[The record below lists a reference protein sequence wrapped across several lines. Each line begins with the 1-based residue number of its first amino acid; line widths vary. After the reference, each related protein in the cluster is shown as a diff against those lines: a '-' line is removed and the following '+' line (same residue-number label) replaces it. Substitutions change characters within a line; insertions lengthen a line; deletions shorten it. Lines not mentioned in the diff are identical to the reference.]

1 MPNLW
6 TELKRGLL
14 GLLLALLLTLALALA
29 AVLGLGLEATPRTV
43 PAPAATVDDIDRALR
58 LLKRHDPR
66 GKLPGILRT
75 ATLTQRDL
83 VLLGSL
89 GLQRFGEP
97 RLQLALQSGTARL
110 QLSLRPPTPALTGWF
125 NLDAQWQDSSGLPTL
140 QRLALGQL
148 QVPAWLASAA
158 LPGLVA
164 LLDLRSQSALT
175 QQLVS
180 HVGFGPQRL
189 RLDYALPDNP
199 QQALAG
205 GLIAPDE
212 QARLKIYTGRLS
224 SLSADLAATGPVS
237 LSRLLPPMFSLAS
250 QRSTDKASAAREN
263 RAALTALAIL
273 VNDQAL
279 PGLVTDIPHPTSARA
294 LSVTL
299 LGRHDTP
306 QHFLVSAVLSAQ
318 GGGALSNVIGL
329 YKEVSDSRGGSGFSF
344 NDLAAD
350 RAGTRLGL
358 LAMGDPVAFQTRLE
372 AGVQEADLMPQV
384 ADLPESMSAQEFR
397 QRFGGVGAPAYR
409 QMMDNIEARL
419 DGLSLLQPPP

>member
-1 MPNLW
+1 M
-6 TELKRGLL
+6 LL
-14 GLLLALLLTLALALA
+14 VALTLTLA
-29 AVLGLGLEATPRTV
+29 AVLGFGLEATPRTA
-43 PAPAATVDDIDRALR
+43 PAPVATVDDIGRALH
-58 LLKRHDPR
+58 LLKSHDPR
-66 GKLPGILRT
+66 GKLPGILRS

-110 QLSLRPPTPALTGWF
+110 QLSLRLPTQAMTGWL

-140 QRLALGQL
+140 QRLALGRL
-148 QVPAWLASAA
+148 QVPVWLANAA

-164 LLDLRSQSALT
+164 LLDLRAQSVLA

-180 HVGFGPQRL
+180 HVGFGPQQL

-199 QQALAG
+199 QQALVG
-205 GLIAPDE
+205 GLMAPEE
-212 QARLKIYTGRLS
+212 QARLKIYTERLA
-224 SLSADLAATGPVS
+224 SLSTELAATGPVS
-237 LSRLLPPMFSLAS
+237 LSRLLPSVFALAT

-279 PGLVTDIPHPTSARA
+279 PGLVADIPLPASTRP

-318 GGGALSNVIGL
+318 AGGALADVIGL
-329 YKEVSDSRGGSGFSF
+329 YKEVADSRGGSGFSF

-358 LAMGDPVAFQTRLE
+358 LAVGDPMAFQARLA
-372 AGVQEADLMPQV
+372 AGVLEADLMPRV

-397 QRFGGVGAPAYR
+397 QRFGGIGAPAYR

>member
-1 MPNLW
+1 MQTLW
-6 TELKRGLL
+6 TGFKRGLF
-14 GLLLALLLTLALALA
+14 GLMLAFFLSLALA
-29 AVLGLGLEATPRTV
+29 AAAVFGWGLEATPRTA
-43 PAPAATVDDIDRALR
+43 PAPVATVDDIDRALR
-58 LLKRHDPR
+58 LLKSHDPR
-66 GKLPGILRT
+66 GKLPGILRS
-75 ATLTQRDL
+75 ATVTQRDL

-97 RLQLALQSGTARL
+97 RMQLALQTGTAQL
-110 QLSLRPPTPALTGWF
+110 QISLRPPTQNLTGWL
-125 NLDAQWQDSSGLPTL
+125 NLDAQWQDSAGLPTL
-140 QRLALGQL
+140 QHLTLGQL
-148 QVPAWLASAA
+148 KVPNWLANAA

-164 LLDLRSQSALT
+164 LLDLRTQAALA

-180 HVGFGPQRL
+180 HVGFGSRQL
-189 RLDYALPDNP
+189 TLDYALPDNP
-199 QQALAG
+199 QQALAS
-205 GLIAPDE
+205 GLMAPEE
-212 QARLKIYTGRLS
+212 QDRLKIYTERLA
-224 SLSADLAATGPVS
+224 SLSTELAATGPVS
-237 LSRLLPPMFSLAS
+237 LSRLLPPVFALAT

-279 PGLVTDIPHPTSARA
+279 PGLMTDIPHPANNRP

-299 LGRHDTP
+299 MGRHDTP
-306 QHFLVSAVLSAQ
+306 QHFLVSAVLSAR
-318 GGGALSNVIGL
+318 GGGALADVIGL

-358 LAMGDPVAFQTRLE
+358 QAVGDPKAFQARLA
-372 AGVQEADLMPQV
+372 AGVLEADLMPQV

>member
-1 MPNLW
+1 MQTLW
-6 TELKRGLL
+6 TGFKRGFFVLL
-14 GLLLALLLTLALALA
+14 VALSLVAALAVA
-29 AVLGLGLEATPRTV
+29 AVLGLGLEATPRTAL
-43 PAPAATVDDIDRALR
+43 APVATVDDIDRALR
-58 LLKRHDPR
+58 LLKSHDPR
-66 GKLPGILRT
+66 GKLPGILRS

-97 RLQLALQSGTARL
+97 RLQLVLQTGTARL
-110 QLSLRPPTPALTGWF
+110 QLSLRLPSQALTGWL
-125 NLDAQWQDSSGLPTL
+125 NLEAQWQDSSGLPTL
-140 QRLALGQL
+140 QRLAIGQL

-164 LLDLRSQSALT
+164 LLDLRAQSALA

-180 HVGFGPQRL
+180 HVGFGSRQL
-189 RLDYALPDNP
+189 TLDYALPDNP

-205 GLIAPDE
+205 GLMSPEE
-212 QARLKIYTGRLS
+212 QARLKVYTEHLASLS
-224 SLSADLAATGPVS
+224 SELAATGPVS
-237 LSRLLPPMFSLAS
+237 LSRLLPPMFALAT
-250 QRSTDKASAAREN
+250 QRSTDKASAAHEN

-279 PGLVTDIPHPTSARA
+279 PGLVTDIPHPASNRP

-306 QHFLVSAVLSAQ
+306 QHFLVSAVLSAR
-318 GGGALSNVIGL
+318 GGGALADVIGL
-329 YKEVSDSRGGSGFSF
+329 YKEVADSRGGSGFSF

-358 LAMGDPVAFQTRLE
+358 LAVGDPMAFQARLA
-372 AGVQEADLMPQV
+372 AGVLEADLMPRV

-409 QMMDNIEARL
+409 QMMDNIETRL
-419 DGLSLLQPPP
+419 NGLSLLQPPP

>member
-1 MPNLW
+1 MQTLW
-6 TELKRGLL
+6 TGFKRGFFVLL
-14 GLLLALLLTLALALA
+14 VALSLVAALAVA
-29 AVLGLGLEATPRTV
+29 AVLGLGLEATPRTAL
-43 PAPAATVDDIDRALR
+43 APVATVDDIDRALR
-58 LLKRHDPR
+58 LLKSHDPR
-66 GKLPGILRT
+66 GKLPGILRS

-97 RLQLALQSGTARL
+97 RLQLVLQTGTARL
-110 QLSLRPPTPALTGWF
+110 QLSLRLPSQALTGWL
-125 NLDAQWQDSSGLPTL
+125 NLEAQWQDSSGLPTL
-140 QRLALGQL
+140 QRLAIGQL

-164 LLDLRSQSALT
+164 LLDLRAQSALA

-180 HVGFGPQRL
+180 HVGFGSRQL
-189 RLDYALPDNP
+189 TLDYALPDNP

-205 GLIAPDE
+205 GLMSPEE
-212 QARLKIYTGRLS
+212 QARLKVYTEHLASLS
-224 SLSADLAATGPVS
+224 SELAATGPVS
-237 LSRLLPPMFSLAS
+237 LSRLLPPMFALAT
-250 QRSTDKASAAREN
+250 QRSTDKTSAAHEN

-279 PGLVTDIPHPTSARA
+279 PGLVTDIPHPASNRP

-306 QHFLVSAVLSAQ
+306 QHFLVSAVLSAR
-318 GGGALSNVIGL
+318 GGGALADVIGL
-329 YKEVSDSRGGSGFSF
+329 YKEVADSRGGSGFSF

-358 LAMGDPVAFQTRLE
+358 LAVGDPMAFQARLA
-372 AGVQEADLMPQV
+372 AGVLEADLMPRV

-409 QMMDNIEARL
+409 QMMDNIETRL
-419 DGLSLLQPPP
+419 NGLSLLQPPP

>member
-1 MPNLW
+1 MRNLW
-6 TELKRGLL
+6 TGFRRGLL
-14 GLLLALLLTLALALA
+14 GLVLLLLLALMLAAA
-29 AVLGLGLEATPRTV
+29 AVLGPGREAVPRTV
-43 PAPAATVDDIDRALR
+43 PAPAITVEDVDRALH

-66 GKLPGILRT
+66 GKLPGILRS

-97 RLQLALQSGTARL
+97 RLQLALQPGIARL
-110 QLSLRPPTPALTGWF
+110 QISLRLPSPALAGWF
-125 NLDAQWQDSSGLPTL
+125 NLEAVWQDSAGLPSL
-140 QRLALGQL
+140 QRLTLGQL
-148 QVPAWLASAA
+148 QVPVWLANLA

-164 LLDLRSQSALT
+164 LLDLRAQSVLA
-175 QQLVS
+175 QQWVS
-180 HVGFGPQRL
+180 HVGFDRQQL
-189 RLDYALPDNP
+189 TLDYALPDNP

-205 GLIAPDE
+205 GLMTPEE
-212 QARLKIYTGRLS
+212 QARLKIYTQRLA
-224 SLSADLAATGPVS
+224 SLSAELATTGPVS
-237 LSRLLPPMFSLAS
+237 LSRLLPPMFALAT

-279 PGLVTDIPHPTSARA
+279 PGLVNDIPRPAGARP

-306 QHFLVSAVLSAQ
+306 QHFLVSAVLSAR
-318 GGGALSNVIGL
+318 GGGALADVIGL

-358 LAMGDPVAFQTRLE
+358 LAVGDPVAFQARLA
-372 AGVQEADLMPQV
+372 AGVLEADLMPQV
-384 ADLPESMSAQEFR
+384 DDLPESMSALEFR

-409 QMMDNIEARL
+409 QMMDNIESRL
-419 DGLSLLQPPP
+419 DGIRLLQPKP